1 MESLINQC
9 PKITDISGETVLIF
23 GGSGSLGKE
32 VIKRWIPNNKIIN
45 VSRDEEKQWNLK
57 MSVQHPNLKQMVGD
71 GIL

>member
-1 MESLINQC
+1 MESLVNQC
-9 PKITDISGETVLIF
+9 PKMADISGETVLIF

-57 MSVQHPNLKQMVGD
+57 MMM
-71 GIL
+71 I